1 MKKKNLIVWDD
12 DNHAQKIFFNG
23 HFVGTTADIGNMINN
38 VLIFYINEYIDE
50 FKLSKLKCT
59 EVHAWADFDDVD
71 EDVYDNIFDFFDYAD
86 ELSERQIELIENKD
100 WEGLNKII

>member
-1 MKKKNLIVWDD
+1 MQKMNLIVWND
-12 DNHAQKIFFNG
+12 DNHAERIFFNG
-23 HFVGTTADIGNMINN
+23 HSVGTTADIGDMINN
-38 VLIFYINEYIDE
+38 IIRYIDGFE
-50 FKLSKLKCT
+50 LSKLKCT
-59 EVHAWADFDDVD
+59 KVYACDDLDDVD